1 MKLLVVGG
9 DSQIGRQLANVIDP
23 KRHCLAS
30 TSRRGGGGIPL
41 DLAAPPSGWKLPE
54 ADVALLCAA
63 MTGLKNCVEQPIISH
78 RINVEHSVALA
89 RRLGEQGTFVV
100 LLSTSAVFAGD
111 KPFMPEHA
119 ATSPL
124 GAYGRQKAEAEQ
136 ALLESGFPVAAVRLT
151 KVLSGMTP
159 LVRGW
164 LDNLQQGRE
173 IAAYRNLL
181 FAPISLRYA
190 IEALLTIAEKCEP
203 GIFHLSGNRDLS
215 YADFARDMARALG
228 YDECRVRPETA
239 PADVNLPRHAALG
252 MESTHAR
259 LGLSPQAPESVL
271 EHLLQEHAAA

>member
-1 MKLLVVGG
+1 
-9 DSQIGRQLANVIDP
+9 
-23 KRHCLAS
+23 
-30 TSRRGGGGIPL
+30 
-41 DLAAPPSGWKLPE
+41 
-54 ADVALLCAA
+54 
-63 MTGLKNCVEQPIISH
+63 MTGLKNCAEQPITSH

-136 ALLESGFPVAAVRLT
+136 SLLGSGFPVAVVRLT

-159 LVRGW
+159 LIRGW
-164 LDNLQQGRE
+164 LDDLRQGRE
-173 IAAYRNLL
+173 IAAYQDLL

-190 IEALLTIAEKCEP
+190 TDALLTIAEKREP
-203 GIFHLSGNRDLS
+203 GIFHLSGSRDLS
-215 YADFARDMARALG
+215 YADFARDMVRTLG
-228 YDECRVRPETA
+228 HDECRVRPETA
-239 PADVNLPRHAALG
+239 PADISLPRHAALG
-252 MESTHAR
+252 MECTHAR

-271 EHLLQEHAAA
+271 EHLLREHAAA